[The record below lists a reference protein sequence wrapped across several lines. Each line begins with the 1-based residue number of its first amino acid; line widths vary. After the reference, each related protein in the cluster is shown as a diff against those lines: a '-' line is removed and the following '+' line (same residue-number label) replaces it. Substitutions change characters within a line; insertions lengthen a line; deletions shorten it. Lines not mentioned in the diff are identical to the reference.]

1 MLHPERVSRLN
12 DAPVRQG
19 GQYVLYWMQ
28 QAQRAHGNHALE
40 LAITLGNELGLPVV
54 VGFGLTDD
62 YPEANERHYAFMLE
76 GLAETAVALRRRRI
90 RLVLRR
96 GSPER
101 VALDLAGE
109 AALVVCDVGHL
120 RHQRAWRRTV
130 AGAAGCEVLAVET
143 DLVVPLATASAKLEV
158 AARTL
163 RPKLHRQLDRFLVP
177 LDEQDVARSSLD
189 LELPADGDPRDVD
202 RLLAGLR
209 IDRSVGR
216 VSRFRGGL
224 TEARRRLARFVEQA
238 LPGYGAA
245 RSDPS
250 APRCSNLSPY
260 LHFGQI
266 GPLEVALAVRQAAEA
281 GNEDRA
287 SFLEELIVR
296 RELAHNFVAYC
307 DSYDSYGGVPE
318 WARRTLAA
326 HAADPRP
333 QLYDEPALVAG
344 RTHDRYWNAAMREM
358 RETGFMHNYMRMYWG
373 KKILEWSPS
382 PEEAFATALR
392 LNNRYFL
399 DGRDP
404 NSFTGVAWCFGRHD
418 RPWAERP
425 VFGSVRYMNAAGL
438 ERKFAIGDYVRWTE
452 TLAA

>member
-1 MLHPERVSRLN
+1 MLLPERVNRLN
-12 DAPVRQG
+12 GAPARSDG
-19 GQYVLYWMQ
+19 RYVLYWMQ

-40 LAITLGNELGLPVV
+40 LAISLGHERGLPVV
-54 VGFGLTDD
+54 VGFGLMDE

-76 GLAETAVALRRRRI
+76 GLAETAAALERRRI
-90 RLVLRR
+90 RFVLRR

-101 VALDLAGE
+101 VAVGLARD
-109 AALVVCDVGHL
+109 AALVVCDMGHL
-120 RHQRAWRRTV
+120 RHQRAWRRSV
-130 AGAAGCEVLAVET
+130 AAAAGCQVLAVET
-143 DLVVPLATASAKLEV
+143 DLVVPLAVASDKLEV

-163 RPKLHRQLDRFLVP
+163 RPKLHRALDRFLVP
-177 LDEQDVARSSLD
+177 LDEQEVARPSIDLD
-189 LELPADGDPRDVD
+189 LPSDGDPRDVGG
-202 RLLAGLR
+202 LLASLR

-224 TEARRRLARFVEQA
+224 SEARRRLARFVEEA
-238 LPGYGAA
+238 LPGYGAG
-245 RSDPS
+245 RSDPA

-266 GPLEVALAVRQAAEA
+266 GPLEVALAARGAAKA
-281 GNEDRA
+281 ASEDRA

-296 RELAHNFVAYC
+296 RELAHNFVAHC
-307 DSYDSYGGVPE
+307 DPYDSYLGVPD

-326 HAADPRP
+326 HAGDARP
-333 QLYDEPALVAG
+333 HLYDESTLVAG

-358 RETGFMHNYMRMYWG
+358 RETGYMHNYMRMYWG

-382 PEEAFATALR
+382 PEQAFATALR

-399 DGRDP
+399 DGRDA

-425 VFGSVRYMNAAGL
+425 VFGTVRYMNAAGL
-438 ERKFAIGDYVRWTE
+438 ERKFDMDVYVRWTD
-452 TLAA
+452 TLPA

>member
-12 DAPVRQG
+12 EAPVRPDG
-19 GQYVLYWMQ
+19 RYVLYWMQ

-40 LAITLGNELGLPVV
+40 LAITLGNELARPVIV
-54 VGFGLTDD
+54 AFGLTDD

-76 GLAETAVALRRRRI
+76 GLAETAAALERRRL

-101 VALDLAGE
+101 VAIGLEGD
-109 AALVVCDVGHL
+109 AALIVCDVGHL
-120 RHQRAWRRTV
+120 RHQRAWRRSV
-130 AGAAGCEVLAVET
+130 AAAAGCQVLAVET
-143 DLVVPLATASAKLEV
+143 DLVVPLATASDKLEV

-177 LDEQDVARSSLD
+177 LEEQEPVRSSLD
-189 LELPADGDPRDVD
+189 LELPGDADPRAVD
-202 RLLAGLR
+202 DLLASLR

-216 VSRFRGGL
+216 VRRFRGGL
-224 TEARRRLARFVEQA
+224 AEARRRLARFVAQA
-238 LPGYGAA
+238 LPGYGAG
-245 RSDPS
+245 RSDPA
-250 APRCSNLSPY
+250 APRCSELSPY

-266 GPLEVALAVRQAAEA
+266 APLEVALAVRQAAA
-281 GNEDRA
+281 AAREDRA

-296 RELAHNFVAYC
+296 RELAHNFVAHC
-307 DSYDSYGGVPE
+307 QDYDGYAGVPE

-326 HAADPRP
+326 HAGDVRAH
-333 QLYDEPALVAG
+333 LYDEAALVEG

-358 RETGFMHNYMRMYWG
+358 RETGYMHNYMRMYWG
-373 KKILEWSPS
+373 KKILEWSRS
-382 PEEAFATALR
+382 PEEALATALR

-399 DGRDP
+399 DGRDA
-404 NSFTGVAWCFGRHD
+404 NSYTGVAWCFGRHD

-425 VFGSVRYMNAAGL
+425 IFGTVRYMNAAGL
-438 ERKFAIGDYVRWTE
+438 ERKFAIDAYVRWTE
-452 TLAA
+452 TLAP